1 MTKTKHRP
9 PPQSREELRPV
20 DKAFIHTVMFELGI
34 LPIEDP
40 VLDMRVPLR
49 QLTLED
55 ARVFKRK
62 FRKLWRKLA
71 RNLVVR
77 AEAEGENDTKKQWA
91 VWAVKKKYGM
101 GKQQPSRAE
110 KLARKRLVY
119 EQIWE
124 RVIVPMLQ
132 KFENP
137 ERGPKEEP
145 SKGKT

>member
-1 MTKTKHRP
+1 MAKTKQRP
-9 PPQSREELRPV
+9 APRSREELRPV

-49 QLTLED
+49 QLTPEE
-55 ARVFKRK
+55 ARVVKRK

-71 RNLVVR
+71 RDR
-77 AEAEGENDTKKQWA
+77 AARAGGKSGAGKQQA
-91 VWAVKKKYGM
+91 VQKEYGM

-110 KLARKRLVY
+110 RLARKRLVY

-124 RVIVPMLQ
+124 QVIVPMLQ

-137 ERGPKEEP
+137 ERAPKGERA
-145 SKGKT
+145 SGGKT